1 MDWQGSKIYRQIVS
15 VICISIVLPAL
26 SNTSNDTGNQYKNRF
41 NKLAMDLWDYAEL
54 GYQEYKSIEAISN
67 ELKKDGFKVSFN
79 VANIPT
85 AFIAEYGNKG
95 PVIAILGEYDALP
108 GLAQT
113 KNSFRDIE
121 SNKTGAGHAC
131 GHHLFGA
138 GSAWAAVIIK
148 DWLEENNI
156 DGRIRYYGTPAEEG
170 GSGKVYMVR
179 EGLFDDVDIVLHWHP
194 DDTNSANIATNNS
207 NKSAKFLFKGVS
219 THAAG
224 APELGRSALDGV
236 ESMNLMVNMMREHIP
251 QEARIHY
258 VITKGGLAPNV
269 VPEEAEVYY
278 YVRHPQMKSVEDLF
292 QRVVKAAEGAAL
304 GTETSMSYEV
314 MHGNYSL
321 LPNKTLQEL
330 VYSKLIYHG
339 GIIYDN
345 DELNFAN
352 NIASSLPSG
361 SSLIGS
367 QEKIEPFSSS
377 RSYGSTD
384 VGDVSWNVP
393 TAGFRTASWVPGT
406 SAHSWQ
412 AVAAGGTSIGLK
424 GSELAAKVLSSTA
437 IELFKNSDLIKSAK
451 DEYNLRIGSD
461 FNYEPLLGDRP
472 PPLNYRN

>member
-1 MDWQGSKIYRQIVS
+1 MDWQRSKIYRQIIS
-15 VICISIVLPAL
+15 VICISFVLPAF
-26 SNTSNDTGNQYKNRF
+26 SNISKEINDQYKDRF

-67 ELKKDGFKVSFN
+67 ELKKDGFKISFN

-85 AFIAEYGNKG
+85 AFIAEYGKKG

-121 SNKTGAGHAC
+121 SNQTGAGHAC

-148 DWLEENNI
+148 DWLKENNI

-292 QRVVKAAEGAAL
+292 QRVVKAAEGAA
-304 GTETSMSYEV
+304 
-314 MHGNYSL
+314 
-321 LPNKTLQEL
+321 
-330 VYSKLIYHG
+330 
-339 GIIYDN
+339 
-345 DELNFAN
+345 
-352 NIASSLPSG
+352 
-361 SSLIGS
+361 
-367 QEKIEPFSSS
+367 
-377 RSYGSTD
+377 
-384 VGDVSWNVP
+384 
-393 TAGFRTASWVPGT
+393 
-406 SAHSWQ
+406 
-412 AVAAGGTSIGLK
+412 
-424 GSELAAKVLSSTA
+424 
-437 IELFKNSDLIKSAK
+437 
-451 DEYNLRIGSD
+451 
-461 FNYEPLLGDRP
+461 
-472 PPLNYRN
+472 